1 MSRRSLEDAIQG
13 AGSAVTLLR
22 DSQQGAWPYPVRAEY
37 SNWRDEQRAWR
48 ETCVIYDQ
56 THHMSELDVIGPD
69 AIKLLSHLG
78 ANSFANYDG
87 SRAKQFF
94 PCTASGHVIGDVILF
109 YDPKEQRATLVG
121 RPSVVNWVQYHVET
135 GGFNVG
141 FERDDR
147 SADRKPPLLRRK
159 YRYQVQGPNGMKVLE
174 KLNGGPLPPSKFF
187 GIGEMKLAGRTVKTL
202 RHGMAGEPGLEF
214 WGPYDEGEE
223 VREAVVEA
231 GKEFGLKQ
239 CGARAYSTNALES
252 GWIPSPLPAIFSG
265 GAEMKAYRQWLPA
278 NCYEATA
285 SLGGSFDSNNI
296 EDYYLSPYDLGYGNS
311 VKFDH
316 DFVGRAAL
324 EKMAAGK
331 PRRKKI
337 TLVWD
342 GADVAKIVESYFQKD
357 QPPGKFME
365 WPSLVYSVLPY
376 DKIVSGGKTV
386 GISTFAGYSTNER
399 ALLSLAMIDTELS
412 EPGTRVTLVWG
423 EENGGSKKP
432 NVERHRQIEV
442 HATVAPNPFA
452 ANARTQYRK

>member
-56 THHMSELDVIGPD
+56 THHMSEIDVIGPD

-109 YDPKEQRATLVG
+109 YDAKEQRATLVG
-121 RPSVVNWVQYHVET
+121 RPSVINWVQFHCET
-135 GGFNVG
+135 SGLNVG

-187 GIGEMKLAGRTVKTL
+187 GIGEMNLAGRKVKTL

-214 WGPYDEGEE
+214 WGPFDQGEE
-223 VREAVVEA
+223 VRAAVVEA

-252 GWIPSPLPAIFSG
+252 GWIPSPLPAIYSG

-278 NCYEATA
+278 DCYEASA
-285 SLGGSFDSNNI
+285 SLGGSFYSNNI
-296 EDYYLSPYDLGYGNS
+296 EDYYLSPYDLGYGGS

-316 DFVGRAAL
+316 DFIGRAAL

-342 GADVAKIVESYFQKD
+342 GADVAKVVESYFQKD

-376 DKIVSGGKTV
+376 DKIVKDGKTV

-412 EPGTRVTLVWG
+412 EPGTKVTLVWG
-423 EENGGSKKP
+423 EEGGGSKKP

-442 HATVAPNPFA
+442 RATVAPNPYA